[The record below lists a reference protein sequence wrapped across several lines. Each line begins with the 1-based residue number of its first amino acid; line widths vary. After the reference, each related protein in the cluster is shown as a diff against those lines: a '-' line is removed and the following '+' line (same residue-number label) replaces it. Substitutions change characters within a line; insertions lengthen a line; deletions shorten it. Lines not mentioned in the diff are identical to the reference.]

1 MGQVA
6 RGADWFVLCVYISP
20 RRRYGEVPIGDP
32 GAVTSALLLVATLVL
47 LASAQIIVLPREPHI
62 PIVRSFQVRQ
72 IDVDSQIQD
81 QMVQVQFSQT
91 FNNPSHT
98 VTEAEYLFP
107 FPDEDA
113 CTTAIGMRGVVRRQL
128 FQMDSVSGRSA
139 VWQWRGKQIFKS
151 AGSLADPH
159 HRQRRVL

>member
-62 PIVRSFQVRQ
+62 PIVRS
-72 IDVDSQIQD
+72 
-81 QMVQVQFSQT
+81 
-91 FNNPSHT
+91 
-98 VTEAEYLFP
+98 
-107 FPDEDA
+107 
-113 CTTAIGMRGVVRRQL
+113 
-128 FQMDSVSGRSA
+128 GRSA

-159 HRQRRVL
+159 HRQRRRCGVGI